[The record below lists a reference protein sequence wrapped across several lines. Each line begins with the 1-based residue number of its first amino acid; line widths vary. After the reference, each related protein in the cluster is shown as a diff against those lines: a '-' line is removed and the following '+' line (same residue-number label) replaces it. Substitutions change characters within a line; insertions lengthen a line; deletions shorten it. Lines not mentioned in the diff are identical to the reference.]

1 MFPVRLCSACGCSV
15 RLPGGE
21 LLTGAG
27 VTFEEFLAGSGQS
40 LLRLA
45 FVLSGDRQ
53 FAEDL
58 TQTALA
64 DAYRHWRRVQAVHN
78 PEAYVRRMLVN
89 AHLSWRRRRW
99 TTERPTDLREATG
112 PVLADP
118 GEAIAERDQMRVLLA
133 RLAPRARTVL
143 VLRYY
148 ADLDDAAIAQTMGV
162 SESSVRATASRA
174 LASLRRPA
182 AVDALRE
189 TR

>member
-1 MFPVRLCSACGCSV
+1 VSFEDFV
-15 RLPGGE
+15 
-21 LLTGAG
+21 AG
-27 VTFEEFLAGSGQS
+27 YGRS
-40 LLRLA
+40 LVRLA

-53 FAEDL
+53 VAEDL
-58 TQTALA
+58 AQTVLA
-64 DAYRHWRRVQAVHN
+64 DAYRHWKRVRAAAN

-99 TTERPTDLREATG
+99 TTERPADLRPESG
-112 PVLADP
+112 VPVADP
-118 GEAIAERDQMRVLLA
+118 ADTVAARDQMRVLLS

-148 ADLDDAAIAQTMGV
+148 ADLGDAAIAAAMGV

-174 LASLRRPA
+174 LASLREPA
-182 AVDALRE
+182 AIDAQRE

>member
-1 MFPVRLCSACGCSV
+1 VSFEDFV
-15 RLPGGE
+15 
-21 LLTGAG
+21 AG
-27 VTFEEFLAGSGQS
+27 HGRS
-40 LLRLA
+40 LVRLA

-53 FAEDL
+53 VAEDL
-58 TQTALA
+58 AQTVLA
-64 DAYRHWRRVQAVHN
+64 DVYRHWKRVRTAAN

-99 TTERPTDLREATG
+99 TTERPTDLRQEAGATG
-112 PVLADP
+112 LGATGLGATVADP
-118 GEAIAERDQMRVLLA
+118 ADAVAARDQMRVLLS

-148 ADLDDAAIAQTMGV
+148 ADLDDAAIAAAMGV

-174 LASLRRPA
+174 LASLRAPA
-182 AVDALRE
+182 AIDAQRE